1 MNENQVSYESCG
13 TDDGEHEAVQLVG
26 ELDQGRVRHD
36 GVHGP
41 VLVLDEIQSK
51 IKITV
56 LE

>member
-1 MNENQVSYESCG
+1 MNETVSYESCG